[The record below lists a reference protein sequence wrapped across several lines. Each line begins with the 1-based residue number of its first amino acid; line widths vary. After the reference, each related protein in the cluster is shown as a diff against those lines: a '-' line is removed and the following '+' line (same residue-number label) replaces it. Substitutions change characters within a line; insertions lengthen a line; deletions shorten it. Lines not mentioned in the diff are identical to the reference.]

1 MQNYKY
7 SYQNAKWMA
16 DKSPDGTIVFKDK
29 ENISVEIDGV
39 PCTVPTDNGNIHY
52 EQIMRKVAEGTLT
65 IADAD

>member
-1 MQNYKY
+1 
-7 SYQNAKWMA
+7 MA

-39 PCTVPTDNGNIHY
+39 PCTVPTDNGNVHY